1 VSRYTASSVGRATR
15 FNFQPGIFLAL
26 AALCF
31 ATLVYAATPSSSTLN
46 PVNGSSASWAGG
58 GIAGATAD
66 ETTCVDGTDCDVY
79 TITLTGSPANYKG
92 LILAISI
99 SHQIKLNDY
108 DLYVHKGDLTGPVIA
123 SSTGGIPETGEAVVI
138 DPTVSGT
145 GVYTVHVVDS
155 NVAPG
160 DPYTGVAT
168 ITTPPTDS
176 LAHGTAPTYANYQSP
191 PGLGD
196 SSGEPS
202 IGANFNS
209 GRIMTQ
215 AVFDTLQVTFNTNT
229 SPATATWLL
238 KDGPNTSITT
248 LDPILFTDSHTG
260 RTVVSQLFGTTSL
273 SAFTDNDGETYTVSQ
288 GGGIASGVDHQ
299 TVGGGPFRLC
309 TADQL
314 LATPVPCAQLAVR
327 GPITQYPHAVY
338 YASQDIGDAAMAL
351 SQDGGLTYEA
361 ARPMY
366 TLVDCGGLHGHI
378 KVSPSGIVYLPN
390 KSCGNTQGL
399 IVSMDNGLT
408 FTVEPVTGSTPNSS
422 DPSVGIG
429 SKGRVYFGYVAGD
442 GHPHITVSDDQGRSW
457 HHDLDVGVPFSIR
470 NTVFPE
476 VVAGDNDRASF
487 FFLGTPSA
495 GDATGADTGPT
506 PFNGVWHGYIA
517 TTYNG
522 GRTWFTVDATPRDA
536 VQLGV
541 ICTQGTTCPN
551 GTRNLLDF
559 NDLTVDKIGRV
570 FAAYTDGCIT
580 AACIARGNNSTASH
594 TRLDNDG
601 ATKATVIR
609 QSTGLGLF
617 KSQDATPL
625 KP

>member
-1 VSRYTASSVGRATR
+1 VSRYTASSAVRATR
-15 FNFQPGIFLAL
+15 INLQLGIIAAP

-31 ATLVYAATPSSSTLN
+31 AMLVSAATPSFSTLN
-46 PVNGSSASWAGG
+46 PVAGSSASWVGS
-58 GIAGATAD
+58 GIAGATTD
-66 ETTCVDGTDCDVY
+66 ETTCVDGTDCDAY

-92 LILAISI
+92 LVLAISI
-99 SHQIKLNDY
+99 SHQIKLNDF
-108 DLYVHKGDLTGPVIA
+108 DLYVHKGGLTGPVIA
-123 SSTGGIPETGEAVVI
+123 SSTNGIPETSEAVVI
-138 DPTVSGT
+138 DPTVSGV

-160 DPYTGVAT
+160 DTYNGVAS

-176 LAHGTAPTYANYQSP
+176 EAHGTAPSYANYQTP
-191 PGLGD
+191 PGFGD

-238 KDGPNTSITT
+238 KDGPNTNIVG
-248 LDPILFTDSHTG
+248 LDPILFTDSSTG
-260 RTVVSQLFGTTSL
+260 RTIVSQLFGTTSL
-273 SAFTDNDGETYTVSQ
+273 SAFTDNDGATYTVSQ

-314 LATPVPCAQLAVR
+314 QVTPALCAQLAAR
-327 GPITQYPHAVY
+327 GPLTQYPHAVY
-338 YASQDIGDAAMAL
+338 YASQDIGDAEMAL

-378 KVSPSGIVYLPN
+378 KVSSSGIVYVPN
-390 KSCGNTQGL
+390 KSCGSTQGL
-399 IVSMDNGLT
+399 IVSLDNGIT
-408 FTVEPVTGSTPNSS
+408 FTVEPVTGSNPSSS

-470 NTVFPE
+470 NAVFPE

-487 FFLGTPSA
+487 FFLGTSSA
-495 GDATGADTGPT
+495 GDATGADTGAT

-522 GRTWFTVDATPRDA
+522 GRTWFTVDATPNDA

-559 NDLTVDKIGRV
+559 NDLTVDKAGRV

-580 AACIARGNNSTASH
+580 AACIAKGNNAGTSH
-594 TRLDNDG
+594 TRLDNDQ
-601 ATKATVIR
+601 ATKATIIR

-625 KP
+625 RP